1 MSHATKEKE
10 ACWDFLRT
18 LYLDEYQ
25 NNIEYGF
32 PVSRKALL
40 AEAEKAMQ
48 PRTYTYTDEEG
59 KKVTEEIESSMF
71 LNGKQIR
78 MPRPQQKDIDEVMRI
93 LENAHARMM
102 IDENISRII
111 NEETGAFYAGQKTA
125 EETADIIQSRV
136 SVYIRETK

>member
-1 MSHATKEKE
+1 
-10 ACWDFLRT
+10 
-18 LYLDEYQ
+18 
-25 NNIEYGF
+25 
-32 PVSRKALL
+32 
-40 AEAEKAMQ
+40 
-48 PRTYTYTDEEG
+48 
-59 KKVTEEIESSMF
+59 MF

>member
-1 MSHATKEKE
+1 
-10 ACWDFLRT
+10 
-18 LYLDEYQ
+18 
-25 NNIEYGF
+25 
-32 PVSRKALL
+32 
-40 AEAEKAMQ
+40 MQ